1 VRSGALLTYFC
12 SGLNHHLDHH
22 LFPRVPGPQLP
33 RLHALLRP
41 HLEAQGAPVFD
52 SYLKVWLAALRAGPT
67 YTAQDHFLRAPG
79 RGP

>member
-1 VRSGALLTYFC
+1 MWCCGAQAWAAHT
-12 SGLNHHLDHH
+12 
-22 LFPRVPGPQLP
+22 

-67 YTAQDHFLRAPG
+67 YTEQDHFLRPPG
-79 RGP
+79 RGL